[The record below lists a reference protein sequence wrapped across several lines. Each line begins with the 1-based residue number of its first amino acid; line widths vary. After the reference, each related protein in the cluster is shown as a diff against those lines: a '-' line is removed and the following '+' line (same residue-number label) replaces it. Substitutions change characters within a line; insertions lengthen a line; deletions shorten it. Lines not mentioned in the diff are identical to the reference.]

1 MRLLLLLSTLALTL
15 SPQAPK
21 VPVGTIAPAFTSTTD
36 TGTPV
41 SLGDFR
47 GKYVVLEWHE
57 KGCPYVTKHYRGGAM
72 QRRQKA
78 WMDRGVPW
86 LLINSS
92 AEGFHS
98 YLTPEDSRE
107 YRAELGATPT
117 AMVLDP
123 SGTVGRL
130 YGVHTALHMV
140 IIDPEGRVVYNG
152 AIDDQPKTES
162 SSLQGAR
169 NFVDQALTEALAGKP
184 VSVPSNTPY
193 GCEVHYKGE
202 N

>member
-1 MRLLLLLSTLALTL
+1 MRFLLLVSALAVALPL
-15 SPQAPK
+15 QASK
-21 VPVGTIAPAFTSTTD
+21 VPVGTVAPAFTSASD
-36 TGTPV
+36 TGTPI
-41 SLGDFR
+41 SLSAYR

-57 KGCPYVTKHYRGGAM
+57 KGCPYATKHYRGGAM
-72 QRRQKA
+72 QRRQQA
-78 WMDRGVPW
+78 WMDRGVAW

-107 YRAELGATPT
+107 YRADLGATPT

-123 SGTVGRL
+123 TGVVGRM
-130 YGVHTALHMV
+130 YGVATALHMV
-140 IIDPEGRVVYNG
+140 IIDPAGRVIYNG
-152 AIDDQPKTES
+152 AIDDQPKTEA

-184 VSVPSNTPY
+184 VSVTSNTPY
-193 GCEVHYKGE
+193 GCEVHYRQD
-202 N
+202 

>member
-1 MRLLLLLSTLALTL
+1 MRVLLLLSALALAVPGQ
-15 SPQAPK
+15 SPK
-21 VPVGTIAPAFTSTTD
+21 VAVGTIAPAFTSSSD
-36 TGTPV
+36 ASAPV
-41 SLGDFR
+41 SLSDYR

-72 QRRQKA
+72 QRRQQA
-78 WMDRGVPW
+78 WMDRGVAW

-92 AEGFHS
+92 AEAFHS
-98 YLTPEDSRE
+98 YLEAADARA

-130 YGVHTALHMV
+130 YGVGTALHMV
-140 IIDPEGRVVYNG
+140 IIDPAGRVIYNG
-152 AIDDQPKTES
+152 AIDDQPKTEA

-193 GCEVHYKGE
+193 GCEVHYRQD
-202 N
+202 